1 MAAVYLLRA
10 NTLRRGL
17 APASARGIRVL
28 TPRCLSTF
36 PSTVRDEREK
46 DDAALKGPLE
56 APLKAGAA
64 GSAGLVA
71 MSGGL
76 PISSVMAA
84 APSAMLSPG
93 MVTFLQTF
101 PPLAA
106 QACFLAPMD
115 TMKKIKADGDVG
127 NLPLLPFA
135 AMAVNGIGWV
145 TYGLLAGITGPEASI
160 MDPNAMTIWVP
171 NITAF
176 LFGAYYWKTYN
187 EYSKSS
193 AVPALA
199 AGAAA
204 VGAIGYLGY
213 MAANGNVDT
222 GYVVPILN
230 EALTPQL
237 ALGLYLNAVVVAM
250 FGGPLGALKEV
261 NETGNT
267 SLIPF
272 PFAVATFANCST
284 WTLFGLLVVH
294 NPIVWFPNVLGF
306 GSACAQLSLHMK
318 FGINNNPAAAA
329 AAAEPEP
336 APEADSKADEGKK
349 D

>member
-1 MAAVYLLRA
+1 VHRAVQRDQPTVPRPLVLAMAAVYLLRA
-10 NTLRRGL
+10 GALRRG
-17 APASARGIRVL
+17 AVPASARGIRVL
-28 TPRCLSTF
+28 APRCLSTF
-36 PSTVRDEREK
+36 PTVRDERDK
-46 DDAALKGPLE
+46 DDAAIKSPD
-56 APLKAGAA
+56 ALKAGAA
-64 GSAGLVA
+64 GSASLVA
-71 MSGGL
+71 LGGGL
-76 PISSVMAA
+76 PLGSVLAA
-84 APSAMLSPG
+84 GGAPSALLTPG

-115 TMKKIKADGDVG
+115 TMKKIRADGDVG
-127 NLPLLPFA
+127 SLPLLPFA

-145 TYGLLAGITGPEASI
+145 TYGVLAGLTGPEASI

-176 LFGAYYWKTYN
+176 LFGAYYWKVYAAH
-187 EYSKSS
+187 SKSS
-193 AVPALA
+193 PILPLIGG
-199 AGAAA
+199 AGA
-204 VGAIGYLGY
+204 VGGIGYLGY
-213 MAANGNVDT
+213 LAATGNADFMPGT
-222 GYVVPILN
+222 TFLG
-230 EALTPQL
+230 ETFTPHF

-261 NETGNT
+261 KATGNT

-284 WTLFGLLVVH
+284 WALFGLLVVH

-318 FGINNNPAAAA
+318 FGINNNPNK
-329 AAAEPEP
+329 E
-336 APEADSKADEGKK
+336 K
-349 D
+349 